1 MLVSVNS
8 KPCLVTEILNGY
20 GGNIVILLLLITI
33 DLHSIGK
40 VVSLKY
46 HIKCP
51 LHMLMTGG

>member
-8 KPCLVTEILNGY
+8 KTCLVTEILNGY
-20 GGNIVILLLLITI
+20 GGNIVILLLITI
-33 DLHSIGK
+33 ELHSIGK

-51 LHMLMTGG
+51 LHMLMTGA